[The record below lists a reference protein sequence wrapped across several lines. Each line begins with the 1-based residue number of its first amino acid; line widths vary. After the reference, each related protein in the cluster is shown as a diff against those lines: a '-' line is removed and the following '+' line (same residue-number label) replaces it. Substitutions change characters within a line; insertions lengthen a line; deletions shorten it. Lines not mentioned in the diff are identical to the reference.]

1 MITHNSLR
9 KLKQSCQGEKSMA
22 IKSTTDTEFS
32 TSLRKSGV
40 TLVDFTAHWCGP
52 CKALTPIL
60 EQLECEFSPALTILK
75 VDVEKSP
82 GVAGEF
88 GIRAMP
94 TIILFK
100 DTEPKEIFVGL
111 KSKEI
116 YKASISELMEKVP
129 SNN

>member
-1 MITHNSLR
+1 
-9 KLKQSCQGEKSMA
+9 MA

-52 CKALTPIL
+52 CKAQTPIL

-116 YKASISELMEKVP
+116 YKASISELMKKVP